1 MAKLGRIL
9 QSALALLTIVAF
21 AGCATIITG
30 GDQKV
35 NIGSEPSE
43 D

>member
-21 AGCATIITG
+21 AGCATIIYRR
-30 GDQKV
+30 
-35 NIGSEPSE
+35 
-43 D
+43 